1 MVLGRWVVGLLFVA
15 LALPNTMRLLDRY
28 EPALGIQPRPGET
41 RLDLP
46 VSWAP
51 SPVWTV
57 ALAALAAVAIVRLSG
72 PSEFLYWQF

>member
-1 MVLGRWVVGLLFVA
+1 
-15 LALPNTMRLLDRY
+15 MRLLDRY
-28 EPALGIQPRPGET
+28 EPALGIKPRSGET
-41 RLDLP
+41 RLDVP
-46 VSWAP
+46 VKWTP